1 MIWERTAHGARRP
14 GHTGSNPCIN
24 QFVHLFPNYLTTNCP
39 NITHIEKI
47 QKNLENIQSRSKI
60 REISS
65 QGQKSGSGIPE
76 KFLYKIFIK
85 SHFRGGLCYKFF
97 LKNDSNPQ
105 KSRFFAFFMLST
117 FLHKKKG
124 LIYCYLVTK
133 WSKWLRAW
141 LCTSPRTVFFRE
153 KTGSGKSGKNP
164 DAKFRIFGVRFW
176 KRTAL
181 RRVI

>member
-1 MIWERTAHGARRP
+1 MSKDYAFFIYFWGLIKLNNNYYCP
-14 GHTGSNPCIN
+14 LHTGSNPCIN

-76 KFLYKIFIK
+76 NFLYKNFIK

-97 LKNDSNPQ
+97 LKNDCNPQ
-105 KSRFFAFFMLST
+105 KSRFFAFFMYST
-117 FLHKKKG
+117 FLHKTEG
-124 LIYCYLVTK
+124 LM
-133 WSKWLRAW
+133 
-141 LCTSPRTVFFRE
+141 
-153 KTGSGKSGKNP
+153 
-164 DAKFRIFGVRFW
+164 
-176 KRTAL
+176 
-181 RRVI
+181 